1 MKKLKKRHNKIFALV
16 FCAAV
21 LFAATAAFALPKV
34 ETPLVA
40 TTCGQSPGGMMVKM
54 SAMQAKLPSVSDKK
68 DLSAADIAGKGY
80 KTLVVT
86 TGTSMKG
93 MGAAGTNV
101 DKEIARCTELIK
113 AAKAEGMVVVGAH
126 IEGMAR
132 RTDAS
137 DEATIKAI
145 MPLSDF
151 ILIIE
156 DSNKDDF
163 FTNYAKE
170 LGKDLVIAKDALAIG
185 AKLTELQ

>member
-1 MKKLKKRHNKIFALV
+1 MYKKLSGALLV
-16 FCAAV
+16 AAMLFV
-21 LFAATAAFALPKV
+21 LVAGAFAAELPKV
-34 ETPLVA
+34 ETPIIA

-54 SAMQAKLPSVSDKK
+54 SAMQAKLAPVEDKK

-93 MGAAGTNV
+93 MGAAGTDV

-113 AAKAEGMVVVGAH
+113 AAKAEGMLVIGAH

-137 DEATIKAI
+137 DEATIKAV

-156 DSNKDDF
+156 DSNQDGF
-163 FTNYAKE
+163 FTDYAKE
-170 LGKDLVIAKDALAIG
+170 IGKELVIAKDALGVG
-185 AKLTELQ
+185 AKLAEMQ